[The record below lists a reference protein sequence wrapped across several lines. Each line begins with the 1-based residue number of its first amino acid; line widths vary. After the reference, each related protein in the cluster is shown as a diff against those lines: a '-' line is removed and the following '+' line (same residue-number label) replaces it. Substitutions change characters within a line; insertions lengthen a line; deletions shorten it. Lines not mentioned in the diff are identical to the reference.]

1 MLEVIGSNQ
10 TTILLQNGI
19 ICGRIKF
26 YTLFVERYVGYSQC
40 KEKMMS
46 FMGQASWENMMSPG
60 ASKHNWGATQPK
72 KYTKLSS

>member
-40 KEKMMS
+40 KEK
-46 FMGQASWENMMSPG
+46 NDVIHG
-60 ASKHNWGATQPK
+60 AG
-72 KYTKLSS
+72 